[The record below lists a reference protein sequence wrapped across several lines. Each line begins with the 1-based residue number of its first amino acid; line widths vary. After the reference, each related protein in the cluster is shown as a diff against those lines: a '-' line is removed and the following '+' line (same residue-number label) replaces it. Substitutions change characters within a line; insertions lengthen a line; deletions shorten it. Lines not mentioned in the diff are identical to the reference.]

1 MLPRGVGRYEL
12 LEEIGWGATAV
23 VYRAL
28 QIDLRRLV
36 AVKEL
41 VSLRAPDPALAQR
54 FVAEARFA
62 GALNHPNI
70 VTVFDL
76 LEHAGVP
83 YIAMEYLPRGS
94 LRRYMRGIT
103 LAQAVGVFEG
113 LLAAL
118 AHAEAERIVHRD
130 LKPENL
136 LVTKD
141 GQIKIAD
148 FGIAKAC
155 GDAHREAPITVAGT
169 TIGTLAYMAP
179 EQAMGDPLGP
189 WTDLYALGVIA
200 FELFTGRMPFAAT
213 HDPSAVMW
221 SHINDPIPPVSSL
234 EADVPAGVSQ
244 WIERLLVKDPT
255 KRTACAATAWAELE
269 ETVIELLGARWR
281 HEAALTECGRTRP
294 HATAASS
301 VSPTP
306 PSGDLPDS
314 SAIDVASGPPG
325 PTVRV
330 AVRSAGDAA
339 SASCGGRLPKVQA

>member
-1 MLPRGVGRYEL
+1 VSSDQHTIGGDGLLPRAVGRYEL
-12 LEEIGWGATAV
+12 LEEIGAGATAV

-36 AVKEL
+36 ALKEL
-41 VSLRAPDPALAQR
+41 DSLCAPDPALAQR
-54 FVAEARFA
+54 FFAEARLA
-62 GALNHPNI
+62 GALSHPNI

-136 LVTKD
+136 LVSKN

-155 GDAHREAPITVAGT
+155 GDAHREVPITAIGT
-169 TIGTLAYMAP
+169 TVGTLAYMAP

-189 WTDLYALGVIA
+189 WTDLYALGIIA
-200 FELFTGRMPFAAT
+200 FELFTGRVPFAAT
-213 HDPSAVMW
+213 RDPREVMW
-221 SHINDPIPPVSSL
+221 SHMYDPIPPVSSL
-234 EADVPAGVSQ
+234 QADVPAGVSQ
-244 WIERLLVKDPT
+244 WIEGLLVKDPT

-269 ETVIELLGARWR
+269 ETVIKLLGARWR
-281 HEAALTECGRTRP
+281 HDAALT
-294 HATAASS
+294 
-301 VSPTP
+301 
-306 PSGDLPDS
+306 
-314 SAIDVASGPPG
+314 
-325 PTVRV
+325 
-330 AVRSAGDAA
+330 
-339 SASCGGRLPKVQA
+339 

>member
-1 MLPRGVGRYEL
+1 MLPRSIGRYEL

-41 VSLRAPDPALAQR
+41 ASLRAPDPALAQR
-54 FVAEARFA
+54 FVAEARLA
-62 GALNHPNI
+62 GSLSHPNI

-76 LEHAGVP
+76 FEHAGVP
-83 YIAMEYLPRGS
+83 YIAMEHLPRGS
-94 LRRYMRGIT
+94 LRRYMRAVT
-103 LAQAVGVFEG
+103 LAQAARVFEG
-113 LLAAL
+113 VLAGL

-155 GDAHREAPITVAGT
+155 GVARRDVPITATGT

-179 EQAMGDPLGP
+179 EQAWGGPLGP

-200 FELFTGRMPFAAT
+200 FELFTGRVPFAAT
-213 HDPSAVMW
+213 HDPSAVM
-221 SHINDPIPPVSSL
+221 SSLINDPIPPVDSVV
-234 EADVPAGVSQ
+234 ATVPAGVSQ
-244 WIERLLVKDPT
+244 WIERLLVKDPIM
-255 KRTACAATAWAELE
+255 RTACAASAWAELE

-281 HEAALTECGRTRP
+281 HEAALTAWGEEGPGRQPRVRARRYRHP
-294 HATAASS
+294 AIARMA
-301 VSPTP
+301 P
-306 PSGDLPDS
+306 PSTSRPDTRGRRYGWPCG
-314 SAIDVASGPPG
+314 APRTPQT
-325 PTVRV
+325 PRT
-330 AVRSAGDAA
+330 AVR
-339 SASCGGRLPKVQA
+339 GREPEA